1 MDYGSSHVWVYDFSD
16 EEYFS
21 ETELQEGMWLSDSDR
36 YGNVSVNTKVV
47 CWLYYQWSQTIK
59 QTPRTSVLA
68 CQI

>member
-36 YGNVSVNTKVV
+36 YGSVSVNT
-47 CWLYYQWSQTIK
+47 L
-59 QTPRTSVLA
+59 L
-68 CQI
+68 